1 MSRRF
6 SLQILLPI
14 DGYEEGKIYKKEDIE
29 LRETYYNQKPDNVY
43 YIRLKKES
51 VYASIED
58 ILEFVKNKYSLDRIE
73 DYSMQI
79 HRFGEYEINFQGNK
93 YIVEKDEVKQLEK
106 VHIDEAI
113 YCNEFKCCSL
123 SWFYT
128 SVGSELVPDD
138 SVIVDDELI
147 KKAANLL
154 DYESEK
160 TLANG
165 LADVLGDN
173 ASGEDKFMVALI
185 LAKEIANRMHGRAFL
200 KYDWLVN
207 LIRCR
212 VFVYNS
218 NIKNK
223 IRYT

>member
-6 SLQILLPI
+6 SLHILLPI
-14 DGYEEGKIYKKEDIE
+14 EGYEEDKVYHKEDIE

-43 YIRLKKES
+43 YIRLKKED

-58 ILEFVKNKYSLDRIE
+58 ILEFVKRKYSLDKIK

-128 SVGSELVPDD
+128 SVGSKLVPNDI
-138 SVIVDDELI
+138 VIVDDELI
-147 KKAANLL
+147 KKASDLL
-154 DYESEK
+154 GYESEK

-165 LADVLGDN
+165 LADALEDN
-173 ASGEDKFMVALI
+173 ASGEDKFMASLI
-185 LAKEIANRMHGRAFL
+185 LAKEIANRMKGRAFL
-200 KYDWLVN
+200 
-207 LIRCR
+207 
-212 VFVYNS
+212 
-218 NIKNK
+218 
-223 IRYT
+223 RYE

>member
-14 DGYEEGKIYKKEDIE
+14 GDYEEDKVYKKEDID

-58 ILEFVKNKYSLDRIE
+58 ILEFVKHKYSLDKIK

-79 HRFGEYEINFQGNK
+79 HRFGEYEINFGGNK

-128 SVGSELVPDD
+128 SVGGELVPDD

-154 DYESEK
+154 EYESEK
-160 TLANG
+160 NLANG
-165 LADVLGDN
+165 LVDVIEDN
-173 ASGEDKFMVALI
+173 ASGEDKFMASLI
-185 LAKEIANRMHGRAFL
+185 LAKEIADRMNGKAFL
-200 KYDWLVN
+200 RYD
-207 LIRCR
+207 
-212 VFVYNS
+212 
-218 NIKNK
+218 
-223 IRYT
+223 

>member
-14 DGYEEGKIYKKEDIE
+14 EGYEEGKIYKKEDIE

-43 YIRLKKES
+43 YIRLKKKS

-58 ILEFVKNKYSLDRIE
+58 ILEFVKHKYSLDKIK

-93 YIVEKDEVKQLEK
+93 YIVEKDEVKRLEK
-106 VHIDEAI
+106 VHLDEAI

-128 SVGSELVPDD
+128 SVGNELVPDD
-138 SVIVDDELI
+138 IVIVDDDLI
-147 KKAANLL
+147 KKAADLL
-154 DYESEK
+154 GYESEK
-160 TLANG
+160 TLVNG
-165 LADVLGDN
+165 LADAFEDK
-173 ASGEDKFMVALI
+173 ASGEDKFMASLI
-185 LAKEIANRMHGRAFL
+185 LAKEIANRMNGRAIL
-200 KYDWLVN
+200 RYD
-207 LIRCR
+207 
-212 VFVYNS
+212 
-218 NIKNK
+218 
-223 IRYT
+223 